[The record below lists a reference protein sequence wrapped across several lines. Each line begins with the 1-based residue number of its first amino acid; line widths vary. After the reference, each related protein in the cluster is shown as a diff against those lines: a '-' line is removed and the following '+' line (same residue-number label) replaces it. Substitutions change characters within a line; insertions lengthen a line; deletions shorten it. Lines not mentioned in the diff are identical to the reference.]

1 MASIPSFKED
11 EDELKNKVD
20 SLKFKKTLKILQLS
34 CEFLKVFIYKN
45 FKNKKMSKRIIRVIS
60 FMRRDVES
68 LKIKKK
74 NLLGLR
80 L

>member
-1 MASIPSFKED
+1 VNFEKS
-11 EDELKNKVD
+11 
-20 SLKFKKTLKILQLS
+20 
-34 CEFLKVFIYKN
+34 FIYKN
-45 FKNKKMSKRIIRVIS
+45 FKNKKMSKRIIRVIY

-74 NLLGLR
+74 NLLSLR